1 MAVRR
6 AERVA
11 RQVVQ
16 ALASILEEGTHDA
29 RLSRVTLTDARMSDD
44 LRHARVYFSCFGGQE
59 EAAEAAHALTAASGY
74 LRRELGTRL
83 ALRSIPALVFEYDES
98 LARAER
104 IEKLLKGGGGAGQG
118 E

>member
-1 MAVRR
+1 MAGRR

-44 LRHARVYFSCFGGQE
+44 LKHARVFFACFGGQD
-59 EAAEAAHALTAASGY
+59 EAAQAWEALAAATGF

-98 LARAER
+98 SARAER
-104 IEKLLKGGGGAGQG
+104 IEKLLKGTTGGSQ